1 MNILWKWAHALINR
15 DGGVLQKIGRFLDI
29 LEHILFANSISAKA
43 SIGAGTYFYH
53 RGLDCVVHPKCIIG
67 EKCTI
72 FQHVTLG
79 SKWSGGINEG
89 GAPVIGN
96 HVMIGAG
103 ACVLGNVTIGDNA
116 VIGANAVVTHDVP
129 SNVVVAGNPSRIIKE
144 KSNE

>member
-1 MNILWKWAHALINR
+1 MLKYIY
-15 DGGVLQKIGRFLDI
+15 D
-29 LEHILFANSISAKA
+29 SA
-43 SIGAGTYFYH
+43 YFSAI
-53 RGLDCVVHPKCIIG
+53 PPP
-67 EKCTI
+67 
-72 FQHVTLG
+72 
-79 SKWSGGINEG
+79 INEG

-129 SNVVVAGNPSRIIKE
+129 PNVVVAGNPSRIIKE